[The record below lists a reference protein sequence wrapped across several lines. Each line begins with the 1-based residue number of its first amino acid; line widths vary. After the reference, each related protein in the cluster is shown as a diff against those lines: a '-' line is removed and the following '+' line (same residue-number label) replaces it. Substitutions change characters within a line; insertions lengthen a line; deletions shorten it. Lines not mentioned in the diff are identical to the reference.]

1 MIYIFKVEVLDI
13 LRNVIKFDVVFV
25 NVILM
30 NINDNVFYF
39 EYLEYRFDIDEEVVV
54 GKGIGMVVV

>member
-1 MIYIFKVEVLDI
+1 MYIFKVEVLDI
-13 LRNVIKFDVVFV
+13 LRNVVKFDVVFV

>member
-1 MIYIFKVEVLDI
+1 MYIFKVEVLDI

-54 GKGIGMVVV
+54 GKGIGMVVF